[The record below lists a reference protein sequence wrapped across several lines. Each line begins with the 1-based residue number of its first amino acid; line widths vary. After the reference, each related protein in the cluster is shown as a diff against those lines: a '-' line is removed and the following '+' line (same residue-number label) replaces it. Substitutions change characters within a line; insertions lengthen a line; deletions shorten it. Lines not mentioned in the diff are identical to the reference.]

1 MMKQNEVA
9 ALLKAY
15 HASKIAADKAK
26 DMAATIKAE
35 IASRGGEPLEAG
47 GFIAKATTCKKKAF
61 DTTRFRADH
70 PNLYEQYLKESTETR
85 LYFK

>member
-26 DMAATIKAE
+26 TIAEVIKAE
-35 IASRGGEPLEAG
+35 IMVRGGEPLEGG
-47 GFIAKATTCKKKAF
+47 GFIAKATTCTKRTF
-61 DTTRFRADH
+61 DSKRFAAEH
-70 PNLYEQYLKESTETR
+70 PDLYEQYKKESTETR